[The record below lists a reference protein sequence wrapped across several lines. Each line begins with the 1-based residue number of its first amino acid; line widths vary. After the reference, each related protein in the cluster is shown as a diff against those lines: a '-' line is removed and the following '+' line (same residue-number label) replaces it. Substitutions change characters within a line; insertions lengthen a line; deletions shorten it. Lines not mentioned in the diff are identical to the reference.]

1 MKISETYNRMLFE
14 KTVIGLALCRMNG
27 DLVDV
32 NTAYSALLGR
42 SVEETLKLT
51 YWQITPD
58 KYMPQEEYQLECLL
72 KTGRYGP
79 YEKEYIHKDGHFFPV
94 RLSGQIVEI
103 EGVKYIWSSVEDI
116 TDQKQAE
123 KELALLY
130 KEVEQL
136 SFQDGLTGIA
146 NRRMFD
152 QAMDREWKRAK
163 RDRSPLSLIICD
175 IDYFKQYNDYYGH
188 QQGDECLKQV
198 AKTLYMVSKRAIDM
212 IARYGGEEF
221 VLLLPETN
229 KTQAVQMAEQC
240 VSAVK
245 QQQLAHKLSTVDDVV
260 TVSAGVS
267 SIIPLSETQPSAL
280 IETAD
285 KLLYQ
290 AKQKGRNRFEHQEEQ
305 GGDFGSI
312 TE

>member
-1 MKISETYNRMLFE
+1 MLFE

-32 NTAYSALLGR
+32 NTAFAALLGR

-51 YWQITPD
+51 YWQITPE
-58 KYMPQEEYQLECLL
+58 KYTSQETSQLKSLV

-79 YEKEYIHKDGHFFPV
+79 YEKEYIHKDGHFVPV

-103 EGVKYIWSSVEDI
+103 KGEKYIWSSVEDI
-116 TDQKQAE
+116 TDHKQAE
-123 KELALLY
+123 KELARLY

-152 QAMDREWKRAK
+152 QTLDREWRRAK
-163 RDRSPLSLIICD
+163 RDRSPLSLIMCD

-188 QQGDECLKQV
+188 QQGDECLKRV
-198 AKTLYMVSKRAIDM
+198 AKALHGVSKRAIDM
-212 IARYGGEEF
+212 IGRYGGEEF

-229 KTQAVQMAEQC
+229 ETQAVQLAEQC
-240 VSAVK
+240 VSAVR
-245 QQQLAHKLSTVDDVV
+245 QQKLTHKLSTVGEVV
-260 TVSAGVS
+260 TISAGVS
-267 SIIPLSETQPSAL
+267 TIIPLRETQPSAL

-290 AKQKGRNRFEHQEEQ
+290 AKQKGRNRFEYQQEQ
-305 GGDFGSI
+305 GGGIRSKADSL
-312 TE
+312 EN